1 MASTYLSRTLGT
13 PTNAKKYT
21 LSMWIKRSG
30 ISSNNELVNYDSGG
44 TQNELIRFGSN
55 GSFLWYH
62 RTSGGTTYNLTTNR
76 LFRDTNGFYHIVIEV
91 DTTQATASDRVKI
104 YINGSKETSFSTETY
119 PSQNLDMEINKANT
133 VDYFRSQ
140 NGSNYFDGVASH
152 VHFIDGTAYDATAFG
167 EYDANGVWKIKTS
180 PSVTYGTNGFFIL
193 KDGNSVTDQ
202 SGNGNN
208 FTVAGG
214 TLTNTEDNPSN
225 VFATLNTLTLSAS
238 QLNIVYGN
246 NKKSNT
252 PTSNA
257 WRSIVSTL
265 GTSTGKYY
273 FEVRVDNREETDLNN
288 FAVGITDY
296 EQSDD
301 QTATNGKFF
310 AFSRGYGYHAKNGDK
325 LNNDSVTANGVAYG
339 DSWTTN
345 DIIGCAFDLDNG
357 KLYFSK
363 NGVWQNSG
371 DPTSGATGTGSAF
384 DIATGYTY
392 FPVMAQYYGNEHYSF
407 NFGNGVFGNGTV
419 ASAGTNAS
427 GIGIF
432 EYDVPTGYTALC
444 TKGLNGE

>member
-1 MASTYLSRTLGT
+1 MASTYLSKTFSSAGNRKTWTWSG
-13 PTNAKKYT
+13 
-21 LSMWIKRSG
+21 WIKRNNISDNMKIFNG
-30 ISSNNELVNYDSGG
+30 ITGSAFGVLGFESSNILKFENYTGASM
-44 TQNELIRFGSN
+44 
-55 GSFLWYH
+55 
-62 RTSGGTTYNLTTNR
+62 TTNLSSNA
-76 LFRDTNGFYHIVIEV
+76 LFRDTSGWYHIVV
-91 DTTQATASDRVKI
+91 TFDTTQATDTDRVKI
-104 YINGSKETSFSTETY
+104 WVNGNLISFSSTTY
-119 PSQNLDMEINKANT
+119 PSQNSDGEINNNIQHT
-133 VDYFRSQ
+133 IGSQ
-140 NGSNYFDGVASH
+140 ATTYYFDGLMSH
-152 VHFIDGTAYDATAFG
+152 IHFIDGTAYDASYFG
-167 EYDANGVWKIKTS
+167 QFDANGVWKIKTS
-180 PSVTYGTNGFFIL
+180 ASVTYGNNGFFIL

-202 SGNGNN
+202 SGNNNN
-208 FTVAGG
+208 FTVSGG

-265 GTSTGKYY
+265 GASTGKYY
-273 FEVRVDNREETDLNN
+273 FEVRVDNREEIDLNN
-288 FAVGITDY
+288 FVVGITDY

-339 DSWTTN
+339 SSWTTN

-357 KLYFSK
+357 KIYFSK

-427 GIGIF
+427 GNGIF